1 MKKLAIITNVSF
13 GNRERLGVAMSF
25 TACWSQTEQAG
36 ITLDLKTAIKV
47 IEESGVEDIN
57 DLNGKA
63 CWIDH
68 EGLGK
73 EIKFIGYCTVE
84 EYKNVK

>member
-1 MKKLAIITNVSF
+1 MKKLAIITDVSF
-13 GNRERLGVAMSF
+13 GMRHHFVAMSF
-25 TACWSQTEQAG
+25 TANWSENGKAG